1 MITMQKPRIRGGLLF
16 FMIALGGPGCAAES
30 ELDSPDTP
38 RSELPADLAREWYT
52 GSLSAIQYYD
62 RDSGEWQDPSGEGF
76 YIIFEEDGS
85 YESGAVINSI
95 VAGCEMRLLG
105 TEVGTATLA
114 GDELTLHRHWVT
126 TSVTNTCGDEGKR
139 TQGEATTRLSW
150 SVDVDETGLEWL
162 SLVHEDGSVERYR
175 PW

>member
-1 MITMQKPRIRGGLLF
+1 MQMQRIRGGLLF
-16 FMIALGGPGCAAES
+16 FTVALGALGCAADP
-30 ELDSPDTP
+30 ELESPDTP
-38 RSELPADLAREWYT
+38 RSELPAELARDWYT
-52 GSLSAIQYYD
+52 GTLSSIQYYD

-76 YIIFEEDGS
+76 YMILRGDGS

-114 GDELTLHRHWVT
+114 GNELTLHRHSVT
-126 TSVTNTCGDEGKR
+126 TRVTNSCGNDGER
-139 TQGEATTRLSW
+139 TQGEATTRLTW
-150 SVDVDETGLEWL
+150 SVDPDDSGLEWL
-162 SLVHEDGSVERYR
+162 SLVHEDGSVERFR